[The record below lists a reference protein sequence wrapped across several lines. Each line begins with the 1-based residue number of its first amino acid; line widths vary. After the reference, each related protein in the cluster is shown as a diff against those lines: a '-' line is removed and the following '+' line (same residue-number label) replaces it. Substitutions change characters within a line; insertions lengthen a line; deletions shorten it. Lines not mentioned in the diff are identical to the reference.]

1 MTPPGSLSLPAADRL
16 RANRHG
22 ILYMIAGMACF
33 IFNDALIKL
42 ASEAMPAAQLIFLR
56 GLMASVLVLAVA
68 HALGETRRIVQVAQR
83 WVAARAGVDAL
94 ATMLYLVALF
104 QLPLGNITAINM
116 ASPLII
122 AALAV
127 PLLAER
133 VDARRWWAIGVGF
146 LGVLLVIQPRAAGFN
161 AFSLVALAA
170 TVLHSVRDL
179 MMRRI
184 GTAVPAIL
192 VTLSTA
198 VAVTLL
204 AGVLSLAQGWQPYGA
219 RELALLALAAVFLA
233 GGYHF
238 VIRATRAGELS
249 VIAPFRYTGLLWALV
264 LGFAVWREV
273 PNAIAWAGILLLIGA
288 GLYTLHNQRNGA
300 AEGGGAR

>member
-1 MTPPGSLSLPAADRL
+1 
-16 RANRHG
+16 
-22 ILYMIAGMACF
+22 
-33 IFNDALIKL
+33 
-42 ASEAMPAAQLIFLR
+42 
-56 GLMASVLVLAVA
+56 
-68 HALGETRRIVQVAQR
+68 
-83 WVAARAGVDAL
+83 
-94 ATMLYLVALF
+94 
-104 QLPLGNITAINM
+104 
-116 ASPLII
+116 
-122 AALAV
+122 
-127 PLLAER
+127 
-133 VDARRWWAIGVGF
+133 
-146 LGVLLVIQPRAAGFN
+146 
-161 AFSLVALAA
+161 
-170 TVLHSVRDL
+170 

-204 AGVLSLAQGWQPYGA
+204 AGVLSLAQGWQPYGG
-219 RELALLALAAVFLA
+219 RDLGLLALAAVFLA